1 MKSYQPDYPRPQLAR
16 SNWENLNGYWQ
27 FAFDDQGVGLEQGW
41 ANGVPGTQKILV
53 PFTYET
59 KASGIG
65 DESIHTRVWYSRT
78 VQLSQLPAGRRT
90 LLHLE
95 GCDYHATVWVN
106 GVRAGEHVGGYA
118 RFSLDITP
126 WLHVGDNVLAVM
138 AEDSLDPRQPR
149 GKQRWKGENFGCW
162 YVQTTG
168 IWKTVWMK
176 ACRKAI

>member
-65 DESIHTRVWYSRT
+65 DESVHTRVWYSRT
-78 VQLSQLPAGRRT
+78 VQLSQLPARAAHAAAPGGMRLSRHRMGERR
-90 LLHLE
+90 
-95 GCDYHATVWVN
+95 
-106 GVRAGEHVGGYA
+106 A
-118 RFSLDITP
+118 R
-126 WLHVGDNVLAVM
+126 
-138 AEDSLDPRQPR
+138 R
-149 GKQRWKGENFGCW
+149 
-162 YVQTTG
+162 
-168 IWKTVWMK
+168 
-176 ACRKAI
+176 